1 MPLLPGYLKAMK
13 DVCHR
18 HGALFIY
25 DEIMCGLGRSGTRH
39 AWQAEGIPP
48 DIEIVGKTL
57 GSGYAPISAILI
69 NEKVI
74 EAFRQGTGCFTH
86 GQTFQNLPVGCAAA
100 LEVQRIIQ
108 EDDLV
113 TNVARM
119 GALLSSLLHKRFDS
133 HPYVGDIRGQGL
145 FWCIEF
151 VADRATKVPFPAA
164 FNIAK
169 RMANRGLEPGHDI
182 SLFAANGSADG
193 WLGDHFLLCPPYIVS
208 ETDVEEIVKRVVKVV
223 ESVFEDVRREGLV
236 KGMMDG
242 LFEGEKAEALP
253 NGAGPNDALTKGG
266 GPDDTL
272 MNELDGISG
281 TGAIER
287 SKGAPIAA

>member
-1 MPLLPGYLKAMK
+1 MPPLPGYLEAMK

-74 EAFRQGTGCFTH
+74 EALRRGSGCFTH
-86 GQTFQNLPVGCAAA
+86 GQTFQNLPVSCAAA

-108 EDDLV
+108 ENDLV

-119 GALLSSLLHKRFDS
+119 GALLSSLLHARFDS

-151 VADRATKVPFPAA
+151 VADRATKAPFPAA
-164 FNIAK
+164 LNIAK
-169 RMANRGLEPGHDI
+169 RMANRGLEPGYDI

-208 ETDVEEIVKRVVKVV
+208 ESDVEEIVKRVVKVV
-223 ESVFEDVRREGLV
+223 KSVFEDVRREGFV
-236 KGMMDG
+236 KGMMAG
-242 LFEGEKAEALP
+242 LFEGEKGEALP
-253 NGAGPNDALTKGG
+253 NGAGPNDALTSGG
-266 GPDDTL
+266 GPDDKP
-272 MNELDGISG
+272 MNEIDGISG

-287 SKGAPIAA
+287 SQGAPIAA